1 MAIKGNDLRKSLGG
15 TRLRSTRIDRV
26 RKSSKGV
33 EFRGQRHGHG
43 VGLCQWGARLQA
55 DRAASTRRSSSSIF
69 RLDAVGDRR
78 TKLAST
84 STSVSRGA
92 DRHPAASC
100 DDASRLMV
108 VERATGAWRHHHF
121 SDLPQFLE
129 AGDCLVLN
137 TTRVAACRLIGKK
150 ITGGKAEILLVKEL
164 EPGLWAALG
173 SGLKNGATVLFP
185 GELEGRLEGLNDDG
199 EYLVRFARKDMNSY
213 MDSYGAAPV
222 PPYIAKKRPPR
233 ANDLERYQTVYAD
246 EKAHRGADGGI
257 AFHARAA

>member
-43 VGLCQWGARLQA
+43 VGLCQWARACRPTAPQVRDDPQVLFSG
-55 DRAASTRRSSSSIF
+55 STLSVIDERSS
-69 RLDAVGDRR
+69 
-78 TKLAST
+78 AST